1 PALAR
6 CGTERSR
13 AIGDRHRHPSQRP
26 PRAWSLSQGTRRG
39 HGRVSRCEADGSRS
53 PRPRLDRRR
62 QARRLLGAPSAP
74 MGSRGR
80 HCHLARGGRLRERR
94 RRQGRDARQGQHRRR
109 QRDHPAEIAQA
120 SQGRRPRV
128 RLSGA
133 PERAP
138 VRGANRQKGGA
149 LSGNSALRLPFC
161 LSNYSVKLTGGK
173 AADSQRQPEMA
184 APVYKVKLTRP
195 QVFLWRMSLFLILAI
210 LLAIILDGQTQ
221 QLRHS
226 FMANPG
232 LNTLII
238 GTLIVGVVYSFRQ
251 VLRLYPEINW
261 VNNFR
266 ISDPASSNEKTTPV
280 LLAPMATMLRD
291 RTGHLSLAAGS
302 MRSLLDSVASRLD
315 EQRETTRYLVGLL
328 VFLGL
333 LGTFWGLLQTVS
345 SVGATIGALDTNVG
359 ENVMLFDQL
368 KEGLAGPL
376 KGMGTAFSCSM
387 FGLAGSLILGFLD
400 LQAGHA
406 QGRFYN
412 ELEDWLSG
420 ITELQPADAAA
431 AGAMPPQLRYALMD
445 MQRSLS
451 DLSEKVELKMLNDNT
466 GDAVKDLAQ
475 GVDKLIRQMR
485 AEQK

>member
-1 PALAR
+1 
-6 CGTERSR
+6 
-13 AIGDRHRHPSQRP
+13 
-26 PRAWSLSQGTRRG
+26 
-39 HGRVSRCEADGSRS
+39 
-53 PRPRLDRRR
+53 
-62 QARRLLGAPSAP
+62 
-74 MGSRGR
+74 M
-80 HCHLARGGRLRERR
+80 
-94 RRQGRDARQGQHRRR
+94 
-109 QRDHPAEIAQA
+109 
-120 SQGRRPRV
+120 
-128 RLSGA
+128 
-133 PERAP
+133 AP
-138 VRGANRQKGGA
+138 V
-149 LSGNSALRLPFC
+149 
-161 LSNYSVKLTGGK
+161 T
-173 AADSQRQPEMA
+173 
-184 APVYKVKLTRP
+184 YKVKLTRP

-232 LNTLII
+232 LNALII
-238 GTLIVGVVYSFRQ
+238 GVLVVGIVYAFRQ

-266 ISDPASSNEKTTPV
+266 ISDPGITSDKTTPT
-280 LLAPMATMLRD
+280 LLAPMATMLKD
-291 RTGHLSLAAGS
+291 RTGHLSLATGA

-345 SVGATIGALDTNVG
+345 SVGATIGALDTNAG
-359 ENVMLFDQL
+359 ESVMLFDQL

-420 ITELQPADAAA
+420 ITELQLADTPG
-431 AGAMPPQLRYALMD
+431 AGAGAGVAPQVRYALLD
-445 MQRSLS
+445 MQRSLA
-451 DLSEKVELKMLNDNT
+451 DLNDKVEQKMLTDNT
-466 GDAVKDLAQ
+466 GEAVKDLAA

-485 AEQK
+485 AEQKVVREWADEQAQQQHELATVLRQITDKAKLPAREERK

>member
-1 PALAR
+1 
-6 CGTERSR
+6 
-13 AIGDRHRHPSQRP
+13 
-26 PRAWSLSQGTRRG
+26 
-39 HGRVSRCEADGSRS
+39 
-53 PRPRLDRRR
+53 
-62 QARRLLGAPSAP
+62 
-74 MGSRGR
+74 
-80 HCHLARGGRLRERR
+80 
-94 RRQGRDARQGQHRRR
+94 
-109 QRDHPAEIAQA
+109 
-120 SQGRRPRV
+120 
-128 RLSGA
+128 
-133 PERAP
+133 
-138 VRGANRQKGGA
+138 
-149 LSGNSALRLPFC
+149 
-161 LSNYSVKLTGGK
+161 
-173 AADSQRQPEMA
+173 MA
-184 APVYKVKLTRP
+184 AATTTYKVKLTRP
-195 QVFLWRMSLFLILAI
+195 QVFLWRMTLFLILAV

-221 QLRHS
+221 QIRHS

-238 GTLIVGVVYSFRQ
+238 GVLLVGIVYAFRQ
-251 VLRLYPEINW
+251 VLRLYPEIAW

-266 ISDPASSNEKTTPV
+266 ISDPASTSEKSTPV

-302 MRSLLDSVASRLD
+302 MRSLLDSVASRLE

-328 VFLGL
+328 IFLGL

-345 SVGATIGALDTNVG
+345 SVGATIGTLDTNAG
-359 ENVMLFDQL
+359 ENTLLFDQL

-420 ITELQPADAAA
+420 ITELQPADAAGA
-431 AGAMPPQLRYALMD
+431 ATMPPQLRFALID
-445 MQRSLS
+445 MQRSIS
-451 DLSEKVELKMLNDNT
+451 DLNDKVELRLLNDNT
-466 GDAVKDLAQ
+466 GDAVKDLAA

-485 AEQK
+485 AEQKVVREWADEQAQQQHELATVLRQITDEAKLPLREERG

>member
-1 PALAR
+1 
-6 CGTERSR
+6 
-13 AIGDRHRHPSQRP
+13 
-26 PRAWSLSQGTRRG
+26 
-39 HGRVSRCEADGSRS
+39 
-53 PRPRLDRRR
+53 
-62 QARRLLGAPSAP
+62 
-74 MGSRGR
+74 M
-80 HCHLARGGRLRERR
+80 
-94 RRQGRDARQGQHRRR
+94 
-109 QRDHPAEIAQA
+109 
-120 SQGRRPRV
+120 
-128 RLSGA
+128 
-133 PERAP
+133 AP
-138 VRGANRQKGGA
+138 V
-149 LSGNSALRLPFC
+149 
-161 LSNYSVKLTGGK
+161 T
-173 AADSQRQPEMA
+173 
-184 APVYKVKLTRP
+184 YKVKLTRP

-232 LNTLII
+232 LNALII
-238 GTLIVGVVYSFRQ
+238 GVLVVGIVYAFRQ
-251 VLRLYPEINW
+251 VLRLYPEIDW

-266 ISDPASSNEKTTPV
+266 ISDPGITSDKTTPT
-280 LLAPMATMLRD
+280 LLAPMATMLKD
-291 RTGHLSLAAGS
+291 RTGHLSLATGA

-333 LGTFWGLLQTVS
+333 LGTCWGLLQTVS
-345 SVGATIGALDTNVG
+345 SVGATIGALDTNTG
-359 ENVMLFDQL
+359 ESVMLFDQL

-420 ITELQPADAAA
+420 ITELQLADTPG
-431 AGAMPPQLRYALMD
+431 AGAGAGVAPQVRYALLD
-445 MQRSLS
+445 MQRSLA
-451 DLSEKVELKMLNDNT
+451 DLNDKVEQKMLTDNT
-466 GDAVKDLAQ
+466 GEAVKDLAA

-485 AEQK
+485 AEQKVVREWADEQAQQQHELATVLRQITDKAKLPAREERK